1 MVLPK
6 MNMQAKSPDDVFKL
20 EDFFEA
26 DELEDYKI
34 MAKTFFN
41 TYSTVDKL
49 CEYGLF
55 FNF

>member
-1 MVLPK
+1 
-6 MNMQAKSPDDVFKL
+6 MQAKSPDDVFKL